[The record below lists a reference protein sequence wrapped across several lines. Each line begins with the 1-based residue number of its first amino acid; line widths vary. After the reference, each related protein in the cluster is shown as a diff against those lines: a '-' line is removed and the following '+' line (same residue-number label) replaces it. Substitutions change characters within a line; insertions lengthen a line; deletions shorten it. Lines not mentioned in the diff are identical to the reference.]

1 MSSSLKL
8 HGLYHASLLC
18 PPLSPGV
25 CSNSCSLSPWCYLS
39 ISSSPTL
46 FFSFCLQSFPASGSF
61 QRYKEGSFTGE
72 FHLLLLGRKEKVKVP
87 FLNLSFSKWLKL
99 KNKTTRPKWPILFLT
114 YSAPFK
120 VSVIKVVWITRSHYW
135 FLILALLCQRTSEE
149 EIPYECAS
157 DFSLHLYT

>member
-1 MSSSLKL
+1 MSNFLQP
-8 HGLYHASLLC
+8 HGLQHARLPCHSL
-18 PPLSPGV
+18 SSRV
-25 CSNSCSLSPWCYLS
+25 CSNSCPLSQWCNPT
-39 ISSSPTL
+39 ISSSVAP
-46 FFSFCLQSFPASGSF
+46 FSFCLQSFPASGSF